1 MTAPSDRSRIRRL
14 PDRGS
19 YDQET
24 IYEILDE
31 ALICHVGFVDE
42 TGLPVVIP
50 TIHARVGNVLY
61 LHGSP
66 ASRMLRTLRAG
77 RQVSVAA
84 TILDGLVLAKSQFH
98 HSMNYRSVVVFGSAR
113 EVKDEQEKASAFRA
127 IVEHLVPGRSE
138 GSRPANDKEV
148 KATAVAAIDIEE
160 ASAKQRSGPPVDD
173 DDDIDL
179 PYWAGVIPLALEPG
193 EPASIGTTPLPDHV
207 SEWKSRR

>member
-1 MTAPSDRSRIRRL
+1 MTAQSDRSKIRRL

-19 YDQET
+19 YDQAT
-24 IYEILDE
+24 IYDILDE
-31 ALICHVGFVDE
+31 ALICHVGFVDDA
-42 TGLPVVIP
+42 GLPVVIP

-66 ASRMLRTLRAG
+66 ASRMLRSLRAG

-113 EVKDEQEKASAFRA
+113 EVKDANEKALAFQA

-138 GSRPANDKEV
+138 GSRPANDKET

-173 DDDIDL
+173 DADIEL
-179 PYWAGVIPLALEPG
+179 PYWAGVIPLTLAPG
-193 EPASIGTTPLPDHV
+193 EPESTGTVSPPDHV
-207 SEWKSRR
+207 GEWKSRR